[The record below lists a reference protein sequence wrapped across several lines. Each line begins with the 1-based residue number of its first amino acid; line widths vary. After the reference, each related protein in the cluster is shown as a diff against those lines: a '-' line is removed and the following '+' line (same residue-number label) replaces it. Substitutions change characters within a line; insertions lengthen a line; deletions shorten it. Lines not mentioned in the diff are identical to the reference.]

1 MVTQSERANETVSV
15 SVRLSKDLIRW
26 IQERAAQ
33 ERRTK
38 GGFIRNV
45 LEDLRAKRK

>member
-1 MVTQSERANETVSV
+1 MVKKDEQPNETVSV

-26 IQERAAQ
+26 IQERATQ